1 MRTRLL
7 GLAASFLAAGA
18 LSATTYTVTNTSDS
32 GAGSLRQAI
41 IDANTNAGA
50 DTIDFN
56 ITGSGV
62 HSIALATALPAIT
75 SPVTINGYTQSGAS
89 ANTHDTSQGLNTV
102 LQIEVNGSALSSAN
116 CLDVAAASTTI
127 KGLVING
134 CDQAGIHLQDTA
146 SGAVIEG
153 NFIGTDPTGS
163 SASPTRPTKQ
173 ISGSAPANCRI
184 GGTTPAAR
192 NLISGG
198 GTRISLGISFGGPV
212 GLTIQGNL
220 IGTNAAG
227 TATLQSGGEGIT
239 LVSAINATIGGTAAA
254 ARNVISGNSTGM
266 IIGGVSSDG
275 TVVAGNFIGVDVT
288 GIVPLPN
295 TGYGISFDGSHVTI
309 GGSAPGAGN
318 VISGNDGIGL
328 VLGGSATSTFAI
340 VQGNFIGTDLSGT
353 LALGNA
359 DRAIHAGAPDSTIGG
374 TGPGEGNVIANTRVT
389 AGGQTGDGVY
399 LPFGTGNRIRGNS
412 IHGNAGLG
420 IDVMPAGSPDG
431 VTPNDPGDADTGGNA
446 MQNFPVLSSVTN
458 GATTRIQGALHST
471 ASTIFDLDFYANP
484 ACSSFPREYLQGLT
498 YLGPGQT
505 TTDGN
510 GDAVFDVTLP
520 VATEAGARISA
531 TATDPVGNTSEFSQ
545 RLPFSVSPTSGPP
558 AGGTAI
564 TIHGT
569 DFAAGASVTIGG
581 QPATNVVVGS
591 SQTITA
597 VTPALGGGAANDLVV
612 TNLDDTTGTLV
623 KGFVTDFLD
632 VPPSNLFY
640 SYVTTL
646 VSNAITA
653 GVGGGNYGVA
663 TNTLRQQMAVFLL
676 KSKYGLCY
684 TPPPCTTQTF
694 TDVPCSSNFAP
705 WIYELVAEN
714 ITGGCA
720 TGLYC
725 PADPVK
731 RQQMAVLLLKT
742 FEGPG
747 YTPPAC
753 SVASFPDVPCSS
765 NFAPWIYELVARN
778 ITGGCGNGNYCPTN
792 PATRGQMAT
801 FLVKTFGLQ

>member
-1 MRTRLL
+1 MRFRL
-7 GLAASFLAAGA
+7 GLAVGL
-18 LSATTYTVTNTSDS
+18 LSASLLSAATFTVTSTADS

-41 IDANTNAGA
+41 TDANNAAGA
-50 DTIDFN
+50 DTIAFN
-56 ITGSGV
+56 IVGSGV

-75 SPVTINGYTQSGAS
+75 SPVTINGYTQGGAS

-102 LQIEVNGSALSSAN
+102 LRIEINGGALSSAS
-116 CLDVAAASTTI
+116 CLDVGAADTTI

-134 CDQAGIHLQDTA
+134 CDQAGIHLQDSAT
-146 SGAVIEG
+146 GAVIEG
-153 NFIGTDPTGS
+153 NFIGTDPTGT
-163 SASPTRPTKQ
+163 SASPTRPAKQ
-173 ISGSAPANCRI
+173 ISGSAPPNCRI

-198 GTRISLGISFGGPV
+198 GTRIYLGVSFGGPV
-212 GLTIQGNL
+212 GLAIQGNL
-220 IGTNAAG
+220 LGTNVAG
-227 TATLQSGGEGIT
+227 TAALQSNGEGIT
-239 LVSAINATIGGTAAA
+239 LIAATNATIGGTAAS
-254 ARNVISGNSTGM
+254 ARNVISGSSTGL
-266 IIGGVSSDG
+266 IIAGDSSNGV
-275 TVVAGNFIGVDVT
+275 VIAGNFIGVDVT
-288 GIVPLPN
+288 GTVPLPN
-295 TGYGISFDGSHVTI
+295 TGYGIYVDSAHLTI
-309 GGSAPGAGN
+309 GGSAAGAGN
-318 VISGNDGIGL
+318 VISGNDGIGI
-328 VLGGSATSTFAI
+328 VLGGSAASTFAI
-340 VQGNFIGTDLSGT
+340 VQGNFIGTDLTGT

-359 DRAIHAGAPDSTIGG
+359 DRAIHAGGPDSTIGG
-374 TGPGEGNVIANTRVT
+374 TGPGDGNVIANTRIT

-412 IHGNAGLG
+412 IYGNAGIG
-420 IDVMPAGSPDG
+420 IDVMPSGSPDG

-471 ASTIFDLDFYANP
+471 PSTIFDLDFYANP
-484 ACSSFPREYLQGLT
+484 ACSKFPREYLQGRT

-510 GDAVFDVTLP
+510 GDASFDVTLP

-545 RLPFSVSPTSGPP
+545 RLPFSVSPPSGPP

-569 DFAAGASVTIGG
+569 DFAAGATVTIGG
-581 QPATNVVVGS
+581 HLATNVVVGS
-591 SQTITA
+591 SKTITA
-597 VTPALGGGAANDLVV
+597 VTPAVTGGAANDLVV
-612 TNLDDTTGTLV
+612 TNPDNTTGTLV

-632 VPPSNLFY
+632 VPPGHQFY

-653 GVGGGNYGVA
+653 GSGGGNYGVA
-663 TNTLRQQMAVFLL
+663 SNTLRQQMAVFLL

-684 TPPPCTTQTF
+684 TPPPCTTQMF
-694 TDVPCSSNFAP
+694 TDVPCASNFAP
-705 WIYELVAEN
+705 WINELVAEN
-714 ITGGCA
+714 ITTGCA
-720 TGLYC
+720 AGLYC
-725 PADPVK
+725 PGDPVK

-747 YTPPAC
+747 YAPPAC
-753 SVASFPDVPCSS
+753 AVATFTDVPCSS

-778 ITGGCGNGNYCPTN
+778 ITGGCGANIYCPTN